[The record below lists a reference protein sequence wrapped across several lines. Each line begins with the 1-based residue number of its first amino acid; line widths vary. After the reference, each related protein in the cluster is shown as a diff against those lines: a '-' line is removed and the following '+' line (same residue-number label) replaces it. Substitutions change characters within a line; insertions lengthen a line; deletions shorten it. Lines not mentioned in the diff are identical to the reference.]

1 MTFHRR
7 SQFRRSVAAGLAVA
21 ALAVPAAQ
29 ASPIRDPGAGD
40 TPGPAAIDVTPIET
54 ESAPPVTTLI
64 DEGFDW
70 GSAAIG
76 AGGAAAVLLLG
87 AAGASALSARRHRI
101 GVTH

>member
-1 MTFHRR
+1 MTSHRR
-7 SQFRRSVAAGLAVA
+7 WKFRRSVAAGLAVA

-40 TPGPAAIDVTPIET
+40 TPGPAAIDVTPVET
-54 ESAPPVTTLI
+54 ESAPAVTTLI

-87 AAGASALSARRHRI
+87 AAGASALSALRHRI
-101 GVTH
+101 GINH